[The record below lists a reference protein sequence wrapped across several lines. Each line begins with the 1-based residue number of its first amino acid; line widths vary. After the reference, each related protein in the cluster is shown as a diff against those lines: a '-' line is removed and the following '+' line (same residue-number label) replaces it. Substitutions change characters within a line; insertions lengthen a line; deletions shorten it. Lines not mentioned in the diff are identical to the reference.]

1 MIQMSIP
8 ALISCAS
15 CSVNFQA
22 SGDSIGYS
30 IFFLLLT
37 ILTVLGAVAFFM
49 IRLMRRDQ
57 SNLDPELR
65 DDFVH
70 R

>member
-1 MIQMSIP
+1 MSLP
-8 ALISCAS
+8 AIFACAS
-15 CSVNFQA
+15 CAVNFQA

-37 ILTVLGAVAFFM
+37 ILSVLGAVTFFM
-49 IRLMRRDQ
+49 VRLMRRDQ
-57 SNLDPELR
+57 NNLDPDLR